1 MTARTQTPSLIQ
13 QHCPDALLAAYAAGS
28 LPPVFALV
36 VASHVSMCRTCRA
49 ALEGHQAMGGAVL
62 DACPPAEIS
71 TDLRSSILDRL
82 DAPADTLPAELT
94 PCATARPSGIYPA
107 PLMEVLKNKPPRWR
121 SLGLGMK
128 QAILSADEGG
138 SLRLLHIPPGQAVP
152 DHGHNGMELTLVLQG
167 SFSDETGRFG
177 PGDLEIADEELEH
190 TPVADAGDP
199 CICLAA
205 TDAPLRFNS
214 FVPRLF
220 QPIFRI

>member
-1 MTARTQTPSLIQ
+1 MAQL
-13 QHCPDALLAAYAAGS
+13 D
-28 LPPVFALV
+28 LP
-36 VASHVSMCRTCRA
+36 M
-49 ALEGHQAMGGAVL
+49 EQAITR
-62 DACPPAEIS
+62 PAPQPMAKPHS
-71 TDLRSSILDRL
+71 V
-82 DAPADTLPAELT
+82 
-94 PCATARPSGIYPA
+94 YPA
-107 PLMEVLKNKPPRWR
+107 PLMELLKNKPPRWR

-138 SLRLLHIPPGQAVP
+138 SLRLLHIPAGQAVP

-167 SFSDETGRFG
+167 SFSDETGRFAR
-177 PGDLEIADEELEH
+177 GDLEVADEDLEH

-214 FVPRLF
+214 LMPRLF